1 MLLLQRRTAAEV
13 SGVLCE
19 DASLDADLVWSAAA
33 ATEIDDDYPW

>member
-1 MLLLQRRTAAEV
+1 VLLLQRRMTTEV

-33 ATEIDDDYPW
+33 VTEIDDDYLW

>member
-1 MLLLQRRTAAEV
+1 MQRQTMMEV
-13 SGVLCE
+13 NGVLCE